1 MKSII
6 FDTGPII
13 SLATNNLLWL
23 IEELKD
29 RFKGEFY
36 ITEGVKREL
45 IDRPL
50 QMKRFKFEAIQVLS
64 LIERGVIKILPSAEL
79 SELANEI
86 LDKCNHS
93 FKMRGHWMRIVHYAE
108 MEVLAAAVK
117 VGASAVVFDERTARM
132 MIEDHA
138 ALADLFKHK
147 FRERPKL
154 DERNIAEFLELI
166 KGVKV
171 LRSVE
176 LVMVAY
182 EKGLL
187 DKFITK
193 IPNPDTALVDSLLW
207 GLKLRGAAISRR
219 EIDKLVK
226 LEKHIS

>member
-29 RFKGEFY
+29 RFRGEFY
-36 ITEGVKREL
+36 ITEGVKGEL

-50 QMKRFKFEAIQVLS
+50 KMRRFKFEALQVLS
-64 LIERGVIKILPSAEL
+64 LIEKGTIKVIPSIEL
-79 SELANEI
+79 KDLANE
-86 LDKCNHS
+86 LMDKSNHS
-93 FKMRGHWMRIVHYAE
+93 FKMRGHWMRLVQYAE
-108 MEVLAAAVK
+108 MEVLAAAIK
-117 VGASAVVFDERTARM
+117 MDASAVVFDERTARM
-132 MIEDHA
+132 LVEEHE

-154 DERNIAEFLELI
+154 DEKTIGEFRELT
-166 KGVKV
+166 KGIKV
-171 LRSVE
+171 LRSIE

-187 DKFITK
+187 DKFLTN
-193 IPNPDTALVDSLLW
+193 IPDPDVALVDSLLW
-207 GLKLRGAAISRR
+207 ALKLRGAAISRR
-219 EIDKLVK
+219 EIEKLVK
-226 LEKHIS
+226 LEKNR